1 MQNYIEKR
9 GDIAILSGTPIDMMQ
24 DNPQAYCG
32 KTIQIALPKTTNQQ
46 AILIFAYKNTPNYR
60 ASQLIRLNDYPQI
73 TIDCTLAETLRAYT
87 RQDNIATLGWGV
99 SYICQRL
106 WYDNPANAKELS
118 KLIYIDSHSLDF
130 IESIPNATMQSI
142 VKEVLPRITLQEF
155 SIDKKRPRHKARFY
169 VELDWDR
176 FYMKFPIMQ
185 ELKESEFANLR
196 KRFGKESD
204 FQKQFKDFLNDTLP
218 DIESIKDLQEYT
230 MTLNTQA
237 MRENKTKNKE
247 VFKLYKKEES
257 LAESHRAIQDL
268 QKPSEIIDN
277 SLYFQRFD
285 IKTNVFLPHLG
296 FNPAEIQA
304 YTNTLLGKEKVLQQF
319 HSSPK
324 YKQNFALYSI
334 SGAFNIF
341 YIPSH
346 IQIARVTRTY
356 DYHFSFLYA
365 ACRKVRAFII
375 DTVNFNNDDDSDQP
389 IGVWDYENV
398 GIDLYNSIMQY
409 KKAFPQ
415 EKFINFDI
423 KHTPSESF
431 LFSLYNSNFK
441 KSQIYFNLGL
451 DFFLYSSTFLDMD
464 FSATQIQDTAI
475 IMRK

>member
-1 MQNYIEKR
+1 M
-9 GDIAILSGTPIDMMQ
+9 
-24 DNPQAYCG
+24 
-32 KTIQIALPKTTNQQ
+32 
-46 AILIFAYKNTPNYR
+46 
-60 ASQLIRLNDYPQI
+60 
-73 TIDCTLAETLRAYT
+73 
-87 RQDNIATLGWGV
+87 
-99 SYICQRL
+99 CQRL
-106 WYDNPANAKELS
+106 WHDNPSDAKSLS
-118 KLIYIDSHSLDF
+118 ELIYIDSHFLDF
-130 IESIPNATMQSI
+130 IESIPNAIMQSI

-155 SIDKKRPRHKARFY
+155 SIDKKQPRHKARFY

-176 FYMKFPIMQ
+176 FYMQFPIMQ

-237 MRENKTKNKE
+237 MRENKTRNKE

-257 LAESHRAIQDL
+257 LAESHRDIQDL

-334 SGAFNIF
+334 AGTFNIL

-365 ACRKVRAFII
+365 ACKKVRAFII

-398 GIDLYNSIMQY
+398 GFDLYNSIQQY
-409 KKAFPQ
+409 LGDEAKFNIKGVNIDLRKPARMAFSI
-415 EKFINFDI
+415 ETKENRHI
-423 KHTPSESF
+423 
-431 LFSLYNSNFK
+431 LYNSHFK
-441 KSQIYFNLGL
+441 KSQAHFNLGC

-464 FSATQIQDTAI
+464 FSYTQIQDTAFI
-475 IMRK
+475 VRK

>member
-1 MQNYIEKR
+1 M
-9 GDIAILSGTPIDMMQ
+9 
-24 DNPQAYCG
+24 
-32 KTIQIALPKTTNQQ
+32 
-46 AILIFAYKNTPNYR
+46 
-60 ASQLIRLNDYPQI
+60 
-73 TIDCTLAETLRAYT
+73 
-87 RQDNIATLGWGV
+87 
-99 SYICQRL
+99 CQRL
-106 WYDNPANAKELS
+106 WHDNPSNAKELS
-118 KLIYIDSHSLDF
+118 ELIYIDSHLLDF

-142 VKEVLPRITLQEF
+142 VKEVLPRIQMQELHVN
-155 SIDKKRPRHKARFY
+155 DKLPRHKARFY

-176 FYMKFPIMQ
+176 FYMQFPIMQ

-257 LAESHRAIQDL
+257 LAESHKAIQDL

-398 GIDLYNSIMQY
+398 GFDLYNSIQQY
-409 KKAFPQ
+409 LGDEAKFNIKGVNIDLRKPARMAFSI
-415 EKFINFDI
+415 ETKENRHI
-423 KHTPSESF
+423 
-431 LFSLYNSNFK
+431 LYNSHFK
-441 KSQIYFNLGL
+441 KSQDCFNLGC
-451 DFFLYSSTFLDMD
+451 DFFLYSSAFLDMD
-464 FSATQIQDTAI
+464 FSNTQIQDTAFI
-475 IMRK
+475 VRK